1 MKTAEQLIEE
11 ISKIQGGYC
20 YNGAASTQYCFPLK
34 AGGELR
40 FSLTD
45 ADVGGSEEWEVDLYG
60 AELPPCISG
69 FACKTG

>member
-1 MKTAEQLIEE
+1 MKTAEKLVKE
-11 ISKIQGGYC
+11 IAKIPGGYC
-20 YNGAASTQYCFPLK
+20 YYGAASTQYCFPLK

-45 ADVGGSEEWEVDLYG
+45 ADAGGSEEWEVDLYG